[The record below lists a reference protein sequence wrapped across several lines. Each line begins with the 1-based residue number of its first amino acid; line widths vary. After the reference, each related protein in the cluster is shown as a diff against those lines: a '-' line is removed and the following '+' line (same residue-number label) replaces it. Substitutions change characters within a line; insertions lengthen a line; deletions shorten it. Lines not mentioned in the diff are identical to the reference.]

1 MVNRK
6 DVSETIES
14 TISADDY
21 AKMIER
27 NKAKR
32 MIQQQTYEIDRLH
45 ELLEAKDTVTR
56 AIRHIIDIE
65 LEKHIEHYHKI
76 DAEIEHL
83 RKENASLRNRV
94 SKLQASRDFFKN
106 EYNRLCIM
114 TNKNKLR
121 QK

>member
-106 EYNRLCIM
+106 EYNRFVH
-114 TNKNKLR
+114 NDE
-121 QK
+121 